1 DAKDKGAEKV
11 VGNVVELSLEAI
23 TVNPHQPRTSFSK
36 DALQEL
42 ASSIKE
48 LGVIQ
53 PITVRKIDFNKYQV
67 VSGERRYRAS
77 QMIGLTTIPSYIRI
91 ANDQETL
98 EMALV
103 ENIQRQ
109 DLDPIEIAL
118 TYQRLLEEID
128 LTQERLSERVGKKR

>member
-1 DAKDKGAEKV
+1 MAKATKKKALGRGLSALLQDPENDIKDAKDKGAEKV

-77 QMIGLTTIPSYIRI
+77 QMIGLTT
-91 ANDQETL
+91 
-98 EMALV
+98 
-103 ENIQRQ
+103 
-109 DLDPIEIAL
+109 
-118 TYQRLLEEID
+118 
-128 LTQERLSERVGKKR
+128 